1 MKSIWESRLKA
12 EKPYEIQNDT
22 TASWWE
28 SLETFPNKLDV
39 QFMNNGVPPRMKF
52 SFRYLK
58 IAPFFVLKY
67 LRKLNK
73 TI

>member
-1 MKSIWESRLKA
+1 MVGILRN
-12 EKPYEIQNDT
+12 IFQQIRRT
-22 TASWWE
+22 I
-28 SLETFPNKLDV
+28 
-39 QFMNNGVPPRMKF
+39 MNNGVPPRMKF

-58 IAPFFVLKY
+58 ITPFFILKY